1 MPVGKQQPLAD
12 VIVFTAVEEEE
23 LMSSVTSEVNDELFE
38 PKLFLKPWPSSFL
51 AQLQPNR
58 NHKSKVCNRHVV
70 SFE

>member
-38 PKLFLKPWPSSFL
+38 PKLFLKPSPSSFL
-51 AQLQPNR
+51 AQLQLNR